1 MDDVVIE
8 ILKKCG
14 LVTESLDDIHGQC
27 LPREIFLSTTKYE
40 EVKEDIKGLKKYL
53 CSSSYTSLHKNADL
67 KQNWPL
73 LNLVRQILKMYNFS
87 MRPYK
92 KSDGYSKDGK
102 KLFRRF
108 FIIEKINSEKPKD
121 V

>member
-1 MDDVVIE
+1 MDEVVVSIF
-8 ILKKCG
+8 KKCG
-14 LVTESLDDIHGQC
+14 LVIDSLDDIHGQC
-27 LPREIFLSTTKYE
+27 LPREIFLNTTKYA
-40 EVKEDIKGLKKYL
+40 EVKEDIIGLKKYL

-73 LNLVRQILKMYNFS
+73 LNLIRQLLKIYNYS
-87 MRPYK
+87 MSPYK

-102 KLFRRF
+102 KLFKRF
-108 FIIEKINSEKPKD
+108 FIIQKINSDKTKD

>member
-1 MDDVVIE
+1 MDEVVIG

-14 LVTESLDDIHGQC
+14 LVTETIDDIHGQC
-27 LPREIFLSTTKYE
+27 LPREIFLNTTKYE
-40 EVKEDIKGLKKYL
+40 EIKEDIKGLKKYL

-73 LNLVRQILKMYNFS
+73 LNLIRQILKIYNYS
-87 MRPYK
+87 MSPYK

-108 FIIEKINSEKPKD
+108 FIIQKINSEKPTD

>member
-1 MDDVVIE
+1 MDEIVIQ

-14 LVTESLDDIHGQC
+14 LVTNSLNDIHGQC
-27 LPREIFLSTTKYE
+27 LPREIFLNATKYE
-40 EVKEDIKGLKKYL
+40 EIKEDIKGLKKYL

-73 LNLVRQILKMYNFS
+73 LNLIRQLLKIYNYS
-87 MRPYK
+87 MKPYK

-108 FIIEKINSEKPKD
+108 FIVEKINVEKTND